1 MKIFK
6 RGDNMSSEKEFLNSY
21 SIKDFERPSLTTDL
35 VIFSLQSDF
44 SKKTNKKK
52 LSVLLVQREN
62 YPFKDKWALPGGFCV
77 PNENVYETAIKTL
90 KRETGIEGINDILL
104 TDVFSDTNRD
114 PRGWIISN
122 SFRSLISPTNS
133 NLENLPKDR
142 WNTKWFNIN
151 LEKVENDGY
160 QMILTNED
168 NVSIITTLVS
178 TATHQLALLFDDGR
192 LAFDHAKIILS
203 NILRLR
209 NDAKIDAY
217 LPFDLVSD
225 KFTLYE
231 LQNAFEETLGR
242 ELTTSNFRRDI
253 SKYVE
258 KTDETTISGFRP
270 ANLYIKKEAI

>member
-1 MKIFK
+1 
-6 RGDNMSSEKEFLNSY
+6 MSSEREFLNSY

-35 VIFSLQSDF
+35 VIFSLQPDF

-77 PNENVYETAIKTL
+77 PSENVYETAIKTL
-90 KRETGIEGINDILL
+90 KRETGIESVNDILL

-151 LEKVENDGY
+151 LEKVDYDGYQTVDGY
-160 QMILTNED
+160 QMILIGED
-168 NVSIITTLVS
+168 KASSITTLVS
-178 TATHQLALLFDDGR
+178 LNTHQLAILFDDGR

-203 NILRLR
+203 NVLRLR
-209 NDAKIDAY
+209 NDAKIDTY

-231 LQNAFEETLGR
+231 LQNAFEEILGQ

-258 KTDETTISGFRP
+258 KTDEETISGFRP
-270 ANLYIKKEAI
+270 AKLYKKKETF

>member
-1 MKIFK
+1 
-6 RGDNMSSEKEFLNSY
+6 MSSEKEFLNSY

-35 VIFSLQSDF
+35 VIFSLQPDF

-90 KRETGIEGINDILL
+90 KRETGIESINDILL

-122 SFRSLISPTNS
+122 SFRSLISPANS

-151 LEKVENDGY
+151 IERTGKNTY
-160 QMILTNED
+160 QMVLINED
-168 NVSIITTLVS
+168 RVSSIADIVS
-178 TATHQLALLFDDGR
+178 LDTHQLAILFDNRR
-192 LAFDHAKIILS
+192 LAFDHAKIIFS
-203 NILRLR
+203 NALRLR
-209 NDAKIDAY
+209 NDAKIDTC

-231 LQNAFEETLGR
+231 LQNAFEETLGQ

-258 KTDETTISGFRP
+258 KTDETVISGFRP
-270 ANLYIKKEAI
+270 ANLYKKKEGI

>member
-1 MKIFK
+1 
-6 RGDNMSSEKEFLNSY
+6 MSSEKEFLNSY

>member
-1 MKIFK
+1 
-6 RGDNMSSEKEFLNSY
+6 MSSEREFLNSY

-35 VIFSLQSDF
+35 VIFSLQPDF

-77 PNENVYETAIKTL
+77 PSENVYETAIKTI
-90 KRETGIEGINDILL
+90 KRETGIESVNDILL

-151 LEKVENDGY
+151 LEKVDYDGYQTVDGY
-160 QMILTNED
+160 QMILIGED
-168 NVSIITTLVS
+168 KASSITTLVS
-178 TATHQLALLFDDGR
+178 LNTHQLAILFDDGR

-203 NILRLR
+203 NVLRLR
-209 NDAKIDAY
+209 NDAKIDTY

-231 LQNAFEETLGR
+231 LQYAFEEILGQ

-258 KTDETTISGFRP
+258 KTDEETISGFRP
-270 ANLYIKKEAI
+270 AKLYKKKETF